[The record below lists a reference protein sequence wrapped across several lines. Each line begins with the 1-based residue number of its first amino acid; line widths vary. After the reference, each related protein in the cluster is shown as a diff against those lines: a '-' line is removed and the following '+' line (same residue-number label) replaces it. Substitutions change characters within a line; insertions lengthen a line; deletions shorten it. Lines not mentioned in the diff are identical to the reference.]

1 VRTSNL
7 TNPTVL
13 ELSVSLQCADSQSI
27 SARNANQLE
36 QLRAQRLKR
45 EQEERKRSEAL
56 LARLRGEPDPN
67 VAKPDDVPAVTQRY
81 HSQFNP
87 HLARQNKL

>member
-1 VRTSNL
+1 M
-7 TNPTVL
+7 
-13 ELSVSLQCADSQSI
+13 SLQCTDSKSI
-27 SARNANQLE
+27 SPKNANKLE

-56 LARLRGEPDPN
+56 LARLRGEPELN
-67 VAKPDDVPAVTQRY
+67 ATKSDDVPAITQHY